1 MCPKPPLLTRRW
13 SSHDAVNYWSPATS
27 TAIIRCPR
35 EHFQIVW
42 AALTFITNLPK
53 SSSVP
58 VVIKVVRV
66 SGTIRKAEEDVI
78 QRSKRLVQRAKDAGS
93 TSNHHMMNAVVK
105 AVDKRTERESAVLV
119 HVDQDDETGSASE

>member
-1 MCPKPPLLTRRW
+1 M
-13 SSHDAVNYWSPATS
+13 NYWSPATS

-42 AALTFITNLPK
+42 AALTFITNVPK
-53 SSSVP
+53 SSNVP

-66 SGTIRKAEEDVI
+66 SGTVRKAEEDVI
-78 QRSKRLVQRAKDAGS
+78 QRSKQLVQRAKDAGS
-93 TSNHHMMNAVVK
+93 TSNHHMMSAVVK
-105 AVDKRTERESAVLV
+105 AVDKRIERESAALA